1 MEKKKKISI
10 VLLSAMVV
18 MVYMLGTGGMV
29 SALAQ
34 ESSDKVNISLIGK
47 YDSADTAAIRAIDTD
62 NRQIKFRNHTTGKT
76 YTLSYDNTSM
86 MYDIYGDPMS
96 VRLLEQGQ
104 IVDVTFLKSTRNIT
118 TLNVSKDAWVIENT
132 RDHNLVKSDGTATIK
147 GQTYKIDARTMVIA
161 DDKLALAED
170 VLSTDS
176 IYASG
181 IGKEIYSIVVTS
193 GHGYVSLSSDVVEDQ
208 SLVGAWIELDNEV
221 IYKISPNMMLSAP
234 EGDYTLQIL
243 GNGANY
249 QSEVNVARNQETV
262 VDTSDITITR
272 PKDGLVTFEI
282 TPSYADVYVD
292 GQKMLTGIPQTIQ
305 YGYHNLKIMA
315 DGYETQTK
323 YLKVGTPKSVI
334 TLELEKKESATDST
348 SASSTASS
356 TVVSKAAST
365 QDSIKRET
373 TSIAA
378 SVASSKKKETVSEN
392 SSTVKPQNTV
402 ITGYRIY
409 FDEPYDAEIYFDG
422 SYVGIV
428 PTNLTKISGN
438 HEVIIKKDGY
448 ETKSYRIYIDSA
460 ESDLSY
466 KFPSLVKVKKEEP
479 TSSSAASSSS
489 SASSA
494 SSKASSAASSAST
507 NGTSNSQSGASST
520 NNSANNSG
528 SSTASTTNNGGS
540 SSASS
545 TNKSDSSLEGTTG
558 SSGNSSES
566 STNKSTGSS
575 ESSTSMDSSTEKST
589 TSQGNSSTASSG
601 ATEKTDKS
609 DAEKSDAAST
619 ASASTG
625 D

>member
-1 MEKKKKISI
+1 
-10 VLLSAMVV
+10 MVV

-47 YDSADTAAIRAIDTD
+47 YDSADTAAIRSIDTD

-348 SASSTASS
+348 STSSTASS

-365 QDSIKRET
+365 QDSIRRDNT
-373 TSIAA
+373 VSAA
-378 SVASSKKKETVSEN
+378 SVATSKKKETVSEN
-392 SSTVKPQNTV
+392 SSKEKPQNTV

-409 FDEPYDAEIYFDG
+409 FDG

-428 PTNLTKISGN
+428 PTNMTKISGN

-466 KFPSLVKVKKEEP
+466 KFPALVKINKDE
-479 TSSSAASSSS
+479 SSSSSTASTAASGSSASS

-494 SSKASSAASSAST
+494 SSDASSSASSAST
-507 NGTSNSQSGASST
+507 VEST
-520 NNSANNSG
+520 
-528 SSTASTTNNGGS
+528 
-540 SSASS
+540 
-545 TNKSDSSLEGTTG
+545 
-558 SSGNSSES
+558 ES
-566 STNKSTGSS
+566 STNTSGGSS
-575 ESSTSMDSSTEKST
+575 EDITNNSGNSAESSMNISEESDETSASSNGNT
-589 TSQGNSSTASSG
+589 TKATDFQGNSSTGSSG
-601 ATEKTDKS
+601 GSENTNKG
-609 DAEKSDAAST
+609 DAGTSDAAST

>member
-47 YDSADTAAIRAIDTD
+47 YDSADTAAIRSIDTD

-348 SASSTASS
+348 STSSTASS

-365 QDSIKRET
+365 QDSIRRDNT
-373 TSIAA
+373 VSAA
-378 SVASSKKKETVSEN
+378 SVATSKKKETVSEN
-392 SSTVKPQNTV
+392 SSKEKLQNTV

-409 FDEPYDAEIYFDG
+409 FDEPYEVEIYFDG

-428 PTNLTKISGN
+428 PTNMTKISGN

-466 KFPSLVKVKKEEP
+466 KFPALVKINKDE
-479 TSSSAASSSS
+479 SSSSSTASTAASGSSASS

-494 SSKASSAASSAST
+494 SSDASSSASSAST
-507 NGTSNSQSGASST
+507 V
-520 NNSANNSG
+520 
-528 SSTASTTNNGGS
+528 
-540 SSASS
+540 
-545 TNKSDSSLEGTTG
+545 E
-558 SSGNSSES
+558 SSES
-566 STNKSTGSS
+566 STNTSGGSS
-575 ESSTSMDSSTEKST
+575 EDITNNSGNSAESSINISEESDETSASSNSNT
-589 TSQGNSSTASSG
+589 TKATDFQGNSSTGSSG
-601 ATEKTDKS
+601 G
-609 DAEKSDAAST
+609 AENTNKGDVGTSDAAST

>member
-1 MEKKKKISI
+1 
-10 VLLSAMVV
+10 MVV

-29 SALAQ
+29 SVLAQ

-47 YDSADTAAIRAIDTD
+47 YDSADTAAIRSIDTD

-348 SASSTASS
+348 STSSTASS

-365 QDSIKRET
+365 QDSIRRDNT
-373 TSIAA
+373 VSAA
-378 SVASSKKKETVSEN
+378 SVATSKKKETVSEN
-392 SSTVKPQNTV
+392 SSKEKPQNTV

-409 FDEPYDAEIYFDG
+409 FDEPYEAEIYFDG

-428 PTNLTKISGN
+428 PTNMTKISGN

-466 KFPSLVKVKKEEP
+466 KFPALVKINKDE
-479 TSSSAASSSS
+479 SSSSSTASTAASGSSASS

-494 SSKASSAASSAST
+494 SSDASSSASSAST
-507 NGTSNSQSGASST
+507 VESP
-520 NNSANNSG
+520 
-528 SSTASTTNNGGS
+528 
-540 SSASS
+540 
-545 TNKSDSSLEGTTG
+545 
-558 SSGNSSES
+558 ES
-566 STNKSTGSS
+566 STNTSGGSS
-575 ESSTSMDSSTEKST
+575 EDVTNNSGNSAESSMNISEESAETSTSSNGNT
-589 TSQGNSSTASSG
+589 TKATDYQGNSSTESSG
-601 ATEKTDKS
+601 GAENTNKG
-609 DAEKSDAAST
+609 DAGTSDAAST

>member
-47 YDSADTAAIRAIDTD
+47 YDSADTAAIRSIDTD

-348 SASSTASS
+348 STSSTASS

-365 QDSIKRET
+365 QDSIRRDNT
-373 TSIAA
+373 VSAA
-378 SVASSKKKETVSEN
+378 SVATSKKKETVSEN
-392 SSTVKPQNTV
+392 SSKEKPQNTV

-409 FDEPYDAEIYFDG
+409 FDEPYEAEIYFDG

-428 PTNLTKISGN
+428 PTNMTKISGN

-466 KFPSLVKVKKEEP
+466 KFPALVKINKDE
-479 TSSSAASSSS
+479 SSSSSTASTAASGSSASS

-494 SSKASSAASSAST
+494 SSDASSSASSAST
-507 NGTSNSQSGASST
+507 VEST
-520 NNSANNSG
+520 
-528 SSTASTTNNGGS
+528 
-540 SSASS
+540 
-545 TNKSDSSLEGTTG
+545 
-558 SSGNSSES
+558 ES
-566 STNKSTGSS
+566 STNTSGGSS
-575 ESSTSMDSSTEKST
+575 EDITNNSGNSAESSMNISEESDETSASSNGNT
-589 TSQGNSSTASSG
+589 TKATDFQGNSSTGSSG
-601 ATEKTDKS
+601 GSENTNKG
-609 DAEKSDAAST
+609 DAGTSDAAST

>member
-47 YDSADTAAIRAIDTD
+47 YDSADTAAIRSIDTD

-348 SASSTASS
+348 STSSTASS

-365 QDSIKRET
+365 QDSIRRDNT
-373 TSIAA
+373 VSAA
-378 SVASSKKKETVSEN
+378 SVATSKKKETVSEN
-392 SSTVKPQNTV
+392 SSKEKPQNTV

-409 FDEPYDAEIYFDG
+409 FDEPYEAEIYFDG

-428 PTNLTKISGN
+428 PTNMTKISGN

-466 KFPSLVKVKKEEP
+466 KFPALVKISKDE
-479 TSSSAASSSS
+479 SSSSSTASTAASGSSASS

-494 SSKASSAASSAST
+494 SSDASSSASSAST
-507 NGTSNSQSGASST
+507 V
-520 NNSANNSG
+520 
-528 SSTASTTNNGGS
+528 
-540 SSASS
+540 
-545 TNKSDSSLEGTTG
+545 E
-558 SSGNSSES
+558 SSES
-566 STNKSTGSS
+566 STNTSGGSS
-575 ESSTSMDSSTEKST
+575 EDITNNSGNSAESSINISEESDETSASSNGNT
-589 TSQGNSSTASSG
+589 TKATDFQGNSSTGSSG
-601 ATEKTDKS
+601 GAENTNKG
-609 DAEKSDAAST
+609 DAGTSDAAST

>member
-47 YDSADTAAIRAIDTD
+47 YDSADTAAIRSIDTD

-181 IGKEIYSIVVTS
+181 IGKEIYSIVITS

-348 SASSTASS
+348 STSSTASS

-365 QDSIKRET
+365 QDSIRRDNT
-373 TSIAA
+373 VSAA
-378 SVASSKKKETVSEN
+378 SVATSKKKETVSEN
-392 SSTVKPQNTV
+392 SSKEKPQNTV

-409 FDEPYDAEIYFDG
+409 FDEPYEAEIYFDG

-428 PTNLTKISGN
+428 PTNMTKISGN

-466 KFPSLVKVKKEEP
+466 KFPALVKINKDE
-479 TSSSAASSSS
+479 SSSSSTASTAASGSSASS

-494 SSKASSAASSAST
+494 SSDASSSASSAST
-507 NGTSNSQSGASST
+507 VESP
-520 NNSANNSG
+520 
-528 SSTASTTNNGGS
+528 
-540 SSASS
+540 
-545 TNKSDSSLEGTTG
+545 
-558 SSGNSSES
+558 ES
-566 STNKSTGSS
+566 STNTSGGSS
-575 ESSTSMDSSTEKST
+575 EDITNNSGNSAESSMNISEESDETSASSNSNT
-589 TSQGNSSTASSG
+589 TKATDFQGNSSTGSSG
-601 ATEKTDKS
+601 GAENTNKG
-609 DAEKSDAAST
+609 DAGTSDAAST

>member
-47 YDSADTAAIRAIDTD
+47 YDSADTAAIRSIDTD

-348 SASSTASS
+348 STSSTASS

-365 QDSIKRET
+365 QDSIRRDNT
-373 TSIAA
+373 VSAA
-378 SVASSKKKETVSEN
+378 SVATSKKKETVSEN
-392 SSTVKPQNTV
+392 SSKEKPQNTV

-409 FDEPYDAEIYFDG
+409 FDEPYEAEIYFDG

-428 PTNLTKISGN
+428 PTNMTKISGN

-466 KFPSLVKVKKEEP
+466 KFPALVKINKDE
-479 TSSSAASSSS
+479 SSSSSTASTAASGSSASS

-494 SSKASSAASSAST
+494 SSDASSSASSAST
-507 NGTSNSQSGASST
+507 V
-520 NNSANNSG
+520 
-528 SSTASTTNNGGS
+528 
-540 SSASS
+540 
-545 TNKSDSSLEGTTG
+545 E
-558 SSGNSSES
+558 SSES
-566 STNKSTGSS
+566 STNTSGGSS
-575 ESSTSMDSSTEKST
+575 EGITNNSGNSAESSMNISEESDETSASSNGNT
-589 TSQGNSSTASSG
+589 TKATDFQGNSSTESSG
-601 ATEKTDKS
+601 G
-609 DAEKSDAAST
+609 AENTNKGDVGKSDAAST

>member
-47 YDSADTAAIRAIDTD
+47 YDSADTAAIRSIDTD

-348 SASSTASS
+348 STSSTASS

-365 QDSIKRET
+365 QDSIRRDNT
-373 TSIAA
+373 VSAA
-378 SVASSKKKETVSEN
+378 SVATSKKKETVSEN
-392 SSTVKPQNTV
+392 SSKEKPQNTV

-409 FDEPYDAEIYFDG
+409 FDEPYEAEIYFDG

-428 PTNLTKISGN
+428 PTNMTKISGN

-448 ETKSYRIYIDSA
+448 DTKSYRIYIDSA

-466 KFPSLVKVKKEEP
+466 KFPALVKINKDE
-479 TSSSAASSSS
+479 SSSSSTASTAASGSSASS

-494 SSKASSAASSAST
+494 SSDASSSASSAST
-507 NGTSNSQSGASST
+507 AESP
-520 NNSANNSG
+520 
-528 SSTASTTNNGGS
+528 
-540 SSASS
+540 
-545 TNKSDSSLEGTTG
+545 
-558 SSGNSSES
+558 ES
-566 STNKSTGSS
+566 STNTSGGSS
-575 ESSTSMDSSTEKST
+575 EGVTNNSGNSAESSMNISEESDETSASSNGNT
-589 TSQGNSSTASSG
+589 TKATDFQGNSSTGSSG
-601 ATEKTDKS
+601 GAENTNKG
-609 DAEKSDAAST
+609 DAGTSDAAST